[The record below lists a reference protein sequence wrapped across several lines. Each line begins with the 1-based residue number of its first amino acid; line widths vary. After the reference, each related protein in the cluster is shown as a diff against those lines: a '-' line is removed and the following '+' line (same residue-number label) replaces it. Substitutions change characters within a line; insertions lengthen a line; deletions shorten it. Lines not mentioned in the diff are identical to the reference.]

1 MVAQLDQMPVD
12 INFDDDDLV
21 GYMADRQMP

>member
-12 INFDDDDLV
+12 INFDDGDLV
-21 GYMADRQMP
+21 GYMADN